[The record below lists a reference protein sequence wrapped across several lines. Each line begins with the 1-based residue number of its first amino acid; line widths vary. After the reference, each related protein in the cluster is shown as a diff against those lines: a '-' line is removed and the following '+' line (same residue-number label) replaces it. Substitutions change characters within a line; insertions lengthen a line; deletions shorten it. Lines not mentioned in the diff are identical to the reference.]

1 MPYTAEI
8 SRQNPSC
15 FLFLIDQSTSMQDVL
30 DPTNVQ
36 ALEQPQTVDGRTYTH
51 SAVGRTKAQGVA
63 DAINKLLSTL
73 IIKSAKEEGIRPYFD
88 IGVIGY
94 GAQVGHVFAGP
105 LAGREMVPI
114 SDVGNNPARVEERKK
129 KVDDGAGGIVEQIVR
144 FPVWFDPV
152 ANGGTPMCRAL
163 ELARHT
169 LEGWL
174 AKHPNSYPPIIVN
187 ITDGEA
193 NDGDPEPAAEAL
205 RLLST
210 NDGNVLLY
218 NVHISSAEGEPI
230 EFPDAEE
237 RLPDK
242 FAQLLFRMSSRVP
255 SFTRSEAQREGFR
268 VSEETRGFVFKSDM
282 VSLIRFLDIGTR
294 PSDLR

>member
-36 ALEQPQTVDGRTYTH
+36 PLEQPRTVDGRTYTH
-51 SAVGRTKAQGVA
+51 SASGRTKAQGVA

-129 KVDDGAGGIVEQIVR
+129 KVDDGAGGIVDQTVR

-152 ANGGTPMCRAL
+152 GNGGTPMCRAL
-163 ELARHT
+163 DLAKHT
-169 LEGWL
+169 LEGWV
-174 AKHPNSYPPIIVN
+174 AKHPNSYPPIVVN

-205 RLLST
+205 RQLST

-218 NVHISSAEGEPI
+218 NVHVTSAEGEPI
-230 EFPDAEE
+230 EFPDSEE

-242 FAQLLFRMSSRVP
+242 FAQLLFRMSSPLP

-268 VSEETRGFVFKSDM
+268 VSEGTRGFVFKSDM